1 MAPGSAEKN
10 SHKQLMPKL
19 ASNVA
24 TATCRAEILTL
35 DVDLTWP
42 AAHGA
47 KIRCPLASAA
57 AVCVF
62 HLRCM

>member
-47 KIRCPLASAA
+47 KKSDVRLQVKLQFAF
-57 AVCVF
+57 VT
-62 HLRCM
+62 